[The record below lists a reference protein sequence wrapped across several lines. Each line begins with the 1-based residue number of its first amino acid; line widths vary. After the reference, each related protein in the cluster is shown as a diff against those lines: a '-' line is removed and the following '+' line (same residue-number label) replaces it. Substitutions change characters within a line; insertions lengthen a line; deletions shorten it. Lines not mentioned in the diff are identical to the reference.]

1 MSYSSNISHSY
12 NLSPQNPISRKNK
25 AGKTFSLLSSAAKL
39 SAITCLWIGSYPVAH
54 AQSQNTLQIQTQSQI
69 QLGPQ
74 IDPQNQPQ
82 ALQAISPINALPL
95 TDLQSTDLQGTDL
108 QNLDDGTYKILAVA
122 SDQECFDLCQADS
135 DNCRGSIII
144 QPDKTKPYRECR
156 LNNGKGSQ
164 PAFPRTAPPP
174 LDLNIALSDL
184 NAYRASK
191 GLSAL
196 SLSSQLNAVSQSH
209 ADDRAQAGKI
219 SHQGS
224 DGKSHGDRLL
234 AAGYKFRISA
244 ENVASGQKSWAHV
257 FKAWQDSPGHNVN
270 LLNDEVTEFGA
281 AMRYNPDTSQSI
293 YWVMLVAKPFPT
305 SPSLFDNLGTGEN
318 FTGNITGNIITGNL
332 DGLETSKTGLNKTD
346 PDTQSE
352 LLKKITPILST
363 DPNSIPAGHHAAPL
377 QLQPD
382 MPADIIE

>member
-1 MSYSSNISHSY
+1 MSYLVNISHGY
-12 NLSPQNPISRKNK
+12 NLSPQNPASLENKNGK
-25 AGKTFSLLSSAAKL
+25 APFRLSYAAKL
-39 SAITCLWIGSYPVAH
+39 SAIACLWIGSYPVAH

-69 QLGPQ
+69 QLDPQ
-74 IDPQNQPQ
+74 IDPQNQSQ
-82 ALQAISPINALPL
+82 ALQATSPINALPL
-95 TDLQSTDLQGTDL
+95 TDLQD
-108 QNLDDGTYKILAVA
+108 LDDGTYKILAVA

-196 SLSSQLNAVSQSH
+196 SLSAQLNAVSQSH

-293 YWVMLVAKPFPT
+293 YWVMLVAKPFPAT
-305 SPSLFDNLGTGEN
+305 PSFFDGLEIDDNATDNN

-332 DGLETSKTGLNKTD
+332 DGLETSKTGLDKAD
-346 PDTQSE
+346 PDTRSE
-352 LLKKITPILST
+352 LLKKITPIIST
-363 DPNSIPAGHHAAPL
+363 DPNSIPAGHHTAPL
-377 QLQPD
+377 QLHPD
-382 MPADIIE
+382 MPADVIE